1 MSTLLFF
8 PFFTGVSSRISSLPL
23 RLMTT
28 RSPFLFVT
36 VETLT
41 SCTLPG
47 LVASCRDCSDTR
59 EAVPPT
65 WNVRIVSCVPG
76 EVLSAAKDR
85 LGSDDAD
92 RFPDL
97 DELAAGE

>member
-1 MSTLLFF
+1 MMSSF
-8 PFFTGVSSRISSLPL
+8 PL

-36 VETLT
+36 VETLMN
-41 SCTLPG
+41 CTLPG
-47 LVASCRDCSDTR
+47 FVASCFDCSETR

-76 EVLSAAKDR
+76 SPIDSAAMTPTASPISTSLPLAR
-85 LGSDDAD
+85 L
-92 RFPDL
+92 RP
-97 DELAAGE
+97 